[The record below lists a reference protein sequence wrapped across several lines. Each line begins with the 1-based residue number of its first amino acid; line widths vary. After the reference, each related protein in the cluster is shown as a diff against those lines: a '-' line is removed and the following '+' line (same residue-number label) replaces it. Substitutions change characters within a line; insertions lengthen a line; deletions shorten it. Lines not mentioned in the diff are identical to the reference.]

1 MTYRYGKKLSREE
14 GARSYNL
21 TTAEIGREI
30 LNCNHPYI
38 LYFKGRFKQESR
50 VQEAAHTHPKN
61 NYKPTFPDSKKFINK
76 YQVLNA

>member
-50 VQEAAHTHPKN
+50 VQEAAE
-61 NYKPTFPDSKKFINK
+61 
-76 YQVLNA
+76 Q